1 MIMEEE
7 YVNKFLDMF
16 RYVKYIMDEKVKIQH
31 LLSVL
36 PQSYRYW
43 IEFVEPQT
51 LDDVIREAKYCYD

>member
-36 PQSYRYW
+36 PQSYRY
-43 IEFVEPQT
+43 
-51 LDDVIREAKYCYD
+51 